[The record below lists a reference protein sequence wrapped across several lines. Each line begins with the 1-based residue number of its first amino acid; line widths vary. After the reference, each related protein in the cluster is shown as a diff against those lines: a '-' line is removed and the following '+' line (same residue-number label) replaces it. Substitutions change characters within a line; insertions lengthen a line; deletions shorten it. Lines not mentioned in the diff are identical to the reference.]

1 MRIQRNKPN
10 LADVDMTPMIDIV
23 FQLIAFFM
31 IVTNFEN
38 TKADERV
45 KLPVQDLAKPAEV
58 ARQKELMLNVGFI
71 RDQNGVKRSK
81 ALLFY
86 AGEQIP
92 ILESARVLKREMQI
106 YKDLKTDPQ
115 DVTVVI
121 RADRAAP
128 TGLIQEL
135 IRLCQEAEFQKFALK
150 LVSLSSQIRSSKS
163 EIRNKSKSCNIQNVR
178 RQQQMTG
185 KFWIFVFREFEFVLC
200 SGFRIGKHEQNSR
213 FASDNRLIML
223 CS

>member
-10 LADVDMTPMIDIV
+10 LAEVDMTPMIDIV

-45 KLPVQDLAKPAEV
+45 KLPVQDLAKPGEV

-81 ALLFY
+81 TLLFY

-150 LVSLSSQIRSSKS
+150 ATQEV
-163 EIRNKSKSCNIQNVR
+163 
-178 RQQQMTG
+178 
-185 KFWIFVFREFEFVLC
+185 
-200 SGFRIGKHEQNSR
+200 
-213 FASDNRLIML
+213 NR
-223 CS
+223 

>member
-10 LADVDMTPMIDIV
+10 LAEVDMTPMIDIV

-81 ALLFY
+81 PLLFY

-150 LVSLSSQIRSSKS
+150 ATQEV
-163 EIRNKSKSCNIQNVR
+163 
-178 RQQQMTG
+178 
-185 KFWIFVFREFEFVLC
+185 
-200 SGFRIGKHEQNSR
+200 
-213 FASDNRLIML
+213 NR
-223 CS
+223 